1 MIDSIIC
8 TVDLPLNVGRLRPS
22 STPSDRFLLRT
33 DDCTISAPDL
43 ACPRTNCQLKNT
55 RPMISP
61 QEDPV
66 CTYASHDWPASL
78 RLRIVGIKG
87 PLMYFSSV
95 RSRHP
100 TLSMPLESVSQ
111 GSNRFGVSAALFA
124 IQSIFA
130 HPRGLSYESI
140 ELFPAFTDMVRTLA
154 TSSKSNLPVPIDAR
168 AGRQAVPGFNASYHD
183 IDGTSHGILHCFHDD
198 QTSLAKSSTFH

>member
-1 MIDSIIC
+1 MPPNE
-8 TVDLPLNVGRLRPS
+8 LPTEKHPPN
-22 STPSDRFLLRT
+22 DQ
-33 DDCTISAPDL
+33 C
-43 ACPRTNCQLKNT
+43 
-55 RPMISP
+55 P

-78 RLRIVGIKG
+78 RLRIVWIKG

-100 TLSMPLESVSQ
+100 TLSMPLESVTQ

-130 HPRGLSYESI
+130 HPGGLSQERVD
-140 ELFPAFTDMVRTLA
+140 LFPAFTDMVRTLIVLA
-154 TSSKSNLPVPIDAR
+154 TSSNSNLPLPIDAR
-168 AGRQAVPGFNASYHD
+168 AGRQAVPGFTAPYHD
-183 IDGTSHGILHCFHDD
+183 IDRTSHVILHRFHDD
-198 QTSLAKSSTFH
+198 QTSLAKSSSQHASILR